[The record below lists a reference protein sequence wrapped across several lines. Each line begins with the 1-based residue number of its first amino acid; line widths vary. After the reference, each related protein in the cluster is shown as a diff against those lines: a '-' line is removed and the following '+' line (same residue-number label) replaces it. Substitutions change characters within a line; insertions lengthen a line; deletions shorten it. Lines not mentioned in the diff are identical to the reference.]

1 MFEWEYLY
9 QKKWNGKL
17 YDTNENIISELI
29 NGNGKVKEYDEE
41 YGYISFEG
49 EYLNEKRYGKGKEYR
64 VRKISFDGEYFN
76 GKRHGKGIE
85 YGYTNFKAQIEEYLP
100 EEEQEKRYEYVG
112 TYLIYDGEYINGKRH
127 GKGKL
132 YKYGKLIFE
141 GEFFN
146 GEIVRD
152 KNKKIINNIYNYY

>member
-1 MFEWEYLY
+1 M
-9 QKKWNGKL
+9 G
-17 YDTNENIISELI
+17 
-29 NGNGKVKEYDEE
+29 
-41 YGYISFEG
+41 
-49 EYLNEKRYGKGKEYR
+49 
-64 VRKISFDGEYFN
+64 KISFDGEYFN

-100 EEEQEKRYEYVG
+100 EEKQEKKYEYVG

-132 YKYGKLIFE
+132 YKYGELIFE

-152 KNKKIINNIYNYY
+152 KNKNKINNIYNCY

>member
-1 MFEWEYLY
+1 M
-9 QKKWNGKL
+9 
-17 YDTNENIISELI
+17 DI
-29 NGNGKVKEYDEE
+29 
-41 YGYISFEG
+41 YGYI
-49 EYLNEKRYGKGKEYR
+49 
-64 VRKISFDGEYFN
+64 
-76 GKRHGKGIE
+76 
-85 YGYTNFKAQIEEYLP
+85 NFKAQIEEYLP